1 MSKNIDSKK
10 EGKKKPAHTLKEK
23 KAIKKEK
30 RDAIK

>member
-10 EGKKKPAHTLKEK
+10 ETKKKPAHTLKEK

-30 RDAIK
+30 KTTK